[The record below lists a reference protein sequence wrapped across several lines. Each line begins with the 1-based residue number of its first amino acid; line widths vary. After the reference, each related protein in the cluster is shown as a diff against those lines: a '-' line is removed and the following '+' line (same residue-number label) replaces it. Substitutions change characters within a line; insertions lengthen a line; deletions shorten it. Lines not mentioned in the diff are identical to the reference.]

1 MLSGRRTKSIF
12 FINSPSNDSVQPENV
27 SGSRCIHREPALCCN
42 LASFCSLFLHSLLGS
57 DSVFP
62 AETAVFLHSS
72 SDSALVWSRPTPEN
86 NVSMFKMF
94 QFLSDAG
101 KVVYSLFMFACEPRA
116 AALIFTQARFYKSRK
131 PVSRCRAGSKLGIS
145 CSPGP

>member
-1 MLSGRRTKSIF
+1 MF
-12 FINSPSNDSVQPENV
+12 
-27 SGSRCIHREPALCCN
+27 A
-42 LASFCSLFLHSLLGS
+42 
-57 DSVFP
+57 

-86 NVSMFKMF
+86 NISMFKMF

-101 KVVYSLFMFACEPRA
+101 QVVYSVFMFAGEPRA
-116 AALIFTQARFYKSRK
+116 AALLFTQARFYKSRK

-145 CSPGP
+145 CWPGPQSCAAPQIIQTSISQ